1 MMTMKAKELLKL
13 SLAEITT
20 RVVEMLH
27 VIGDDPRETAR
38 WRDLCKRDRLMATQF
53 LLIAGL
59 IEKTDLPDGS
69 AFLDYMHPEH
79 PALAIWLEQSHDPS
93 TRRLAGMKRQQV
105 S

>member
-1 MMTMKAKELLKL
+1 MKADEFLKL
-13 SLAEITT
+13 SPAEMTT

-27 VIGDDPRETAR
+27 EIGDDPRETAR
-38 WRDLCKRDRLMATQF
+38 WRDLCKRDRLVATQF

-69 AFLDYMHPEH
+69 ASLDYMHPDH
-79 PALAIWLEQSHDPS
+79 PALAIWLELSHDPS
-93 TRRLAGMKRQQV
+93 TRLLAGMKRQQA

>member
-1 MMTMKAKELLKL
+1 MKAKTFLEM
-13 SLAEITT
+13 SPAERKT
-20 RVVEMLH
+20 RVEEMLH
-27 VIGDDPRETAR
+27 VIGDDPEETAR
-38 WRDLCKRDRLMATQF
+38 WRNLCKRDRLTATQF

-79 PALAIWLEQSHDPS
+79 PALAIWLEQSHNPS
-93 TRRLAGMKRQQV
+93 TRHLAGMKRQQV